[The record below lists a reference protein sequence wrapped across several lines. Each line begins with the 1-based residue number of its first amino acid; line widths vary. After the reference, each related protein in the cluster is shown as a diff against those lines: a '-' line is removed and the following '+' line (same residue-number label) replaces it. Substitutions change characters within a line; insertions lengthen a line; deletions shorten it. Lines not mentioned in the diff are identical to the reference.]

1 MYSREHW
8 EVVQWQDTRLWTVES
23 GFESLLPSQ
32 PGVGGQGAGS
42 TERASSPQA
51 KEISHEK

>member
-1 MYSREHW
+1 MRSRDHW

-32 PGVGGQGAGS
+32 PGLGGRGVRLKGAPTSRG
-42 TERASSPQA
+42 EGDLR
-51 KEISHEK
+51 

>member
-1 MYSREHW
+1 MHSREHW

-42 TERASSPQA
+42 KGAPSPQA